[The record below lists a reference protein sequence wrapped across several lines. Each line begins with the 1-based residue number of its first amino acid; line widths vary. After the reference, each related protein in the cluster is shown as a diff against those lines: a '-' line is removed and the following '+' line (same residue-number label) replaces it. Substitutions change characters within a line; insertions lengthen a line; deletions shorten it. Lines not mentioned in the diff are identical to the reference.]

1 LAHPGAQAAESPMRI
16 QSRHP
21 ASAPRFEPREIE
33 RPDAVIEVL
42 APEDWTDAR
51 VEAWLDWAADRNDG
65 AFDLEAP
72 LGGGPAR
79 YADKLARI
87 GLSDGLFGDAAD
99 ANAFRDALLAT
110 MLAGVA
116 SPVDAPLAAQR
127 LPDIGELEFKP
138 AVDGHLARWRSA
150 RLAAKAAARLDVALA
165 QVGDAVQ
172 RCHGDTKACADPSK
186 NSALGRAARRARDL
200 GADDRM
206 ILDAIAL
213 AGSPRTRLIDAD
225 ASALVSLVAS
235 ASRQGVSAVDEA
247 ASFAAQIG
255 WETSALIL
263 ALSPEDADALVRGAP
278 ARAAVDVTAFQHG
291 ESFDT
296 AGFNQV
302 IGLWA
307 TALEIERGERPA
319 EIGLAG
325 VGDWLLTQ
333 GLSAAGDAG
342 RDAASALWALTVGA
356 ALSASA
362 EAAAVLG
369 VDSAFAQERQTVL
382 RGLAERRVRAAALR
396 SPLASEAAAG
406 LAVAHGLAR
415 KHGLRSSRLVA
426 AFADAEAALRLG
438 GKALGHAAAAAPVS
452 VAQTADGLLVPT
464 FSAAA
469 HLCLNE
475 AGADFD
481 AARSHAM
488 GHGSLAE
495 APAIDHMVLQ
505 ARGFTAYEI
514 EQAEDALRNADD
526 LRAAFAPA
534 VIGAGFL
541 SDVLGAPADAL
552 ADPKFDTLAFAGFS
566 GAEIEAA
573 ERHAL
578 GARRLSDCEAL
589 EGELRALFAA
599 VEAPVLADRLAM
611 IAAVETFTCLAVPA
625 VLDVAFDARPADA
638 ARLQAAGARAGVRAL
653 RLNRTAPPAAFVLS
667 LPEAEAEAPKPV
679 RIEAPVAE
687 TPLAPIKE
695 RIIERVVERVV
706 ERGGRAR
713 RKLPDRR
720 KGYIQKAAVGGH
732 KVYLHTGEYEDGEV
746 GEIFIDMHKEG
757 AAFRSLMNNFAIAIS
772 IGLQYGVPLDE
783 FVDAYVFTKFEPAG
797 PVTGNDSIRS
807 ATSILD
813 YIFRELGVSYL
824 GRDDLA
830 NADPGEFN
838 ADGLGRGEDVEG
850 GAAEAEPLPA
860 SKFIS
865 KGFSRGA
872 APDNL
877 VFLPFGGRRDQEPR
891 LAGSSHAGKGGDV
904 CPACGDLA
912 LSRKGGLVVCDSCG
926 TQAGDGPR
934 GESDAG

>member
-1 LAHPGAQAAESPMRI
+1 MRI
-16 QSRHP
+16 QSRYP
-21 ASAPRFEPREIE
+21 APAPRFEPRELE
-33 RPDAVIEVL
+33 RSDAIIEVL
-42 APEDWTDAR
+42 APEGWTDAR
-51 VEAWLDWAADRNDG
+51 VEAWLDWADG
-65 AFDLEAP
+65 PLDDEAP

-79 YADKLARI
+79 YADRVAKAGLA
-87 GLSDGLFGDAAD
+87 DGLFGDAAD
-99 ANAFRDALLAT
+99 ADAFREALLAT
-110 MLAGVA
+110 MLTGVA
-116 SPVDAPLAAQR
+116 SPAGVSAAASR
-127 LPDIGELEFKP
+127 LPDIAEIEFKRV
-138 AVDGHLARWRSA
+138 AEGHLARWRSA
-150 RLAAKAAARLDVALA
+150 RLAAKAAARLDTALA

-172 RCHGDTKACADPSK
+172 RCHGDAKACADPGK

-213 AGSPRTRLIDAD
+213 AGAPRTALIDPD
-225 ASALVSLVAS
+225 VRALAPLVAS
-235 ASRQGVSAVDEA
+235 ASRQGVAAVDEA
-247 ASFAAQIG
+247 ASFAAQVG
-255 WETSALIL
+255 WETSALVL
-263 ALSPEDADALVRGAP
+263 ALSPEDAEALARGAP
-278 ARAAVDVTAFQHG
+278 IRAAIDVAAFQHG
-291 ESFDT
+291 ETFDS
-296 AGFNQV
+296 ASFNQV
-302 IGLWA
+302 VGLWA
-307 TALEIERGERPA
+307 TALEIERGDRPA

-333 GLSAAGDAG
+333 GLSVAGDAG
-342 RDAASALWALTVGA
+342 RDAASALWALAVGA

-369 VDSAFAQERQTVL
+369 VDPLFALDRQTVL

-396 SPLASEAAAG
+396 SPLAAEAAAA

-438 GKALGHAAAAAPVS
+438 GKPLGHATAATPIS
-452 VAQTADGLLVPT
+452 TAQTTDGLLIPT

-469 HLCLNE
+469 HVCLTE

-481 AARSHAM
+481 AARRHAM

-514 EQAEDALRNADD
+514 EQAEDALRHADG
-526 LRAAFAPA
+526 LRAAFAPV

-541 SDVLGAPADAL
+541 SDVLGAPAEAL
-552 ADPKFDTLAFAGFS
+552 ADPNFDTLAFAGFS
-566 GAEIEAA
+566 EAEIDTA

-599 VEAPVLADRLAM
+599 IETPVLADRLAM
-611 IAAVETFTCLAVPA
+611 IAAVETFTCLAAPA
-625 VLDVAFDARPADA
+625 VLDLPFDARPADA
-638 ARLQAAGARAGVRAL
+638 ARLQAAAARAGVRAL
-653 RLNRTAPPAAFVLS
+653 RLNRTAPPAGFALS
-667 LPEAEAEAPKPV
+667 LPEAEIEAPKPAAAAL
-679 RIEAPVAE
+679 EAKPAPV
-687 TPLAPIKE
+687 KE
-695 RIIERVVERVV
+695 RIVERVVERIV

-838 ADGLGRGEDVEG
+838 ADGLGRGE
-850 GAAEAEPLPA
+850 GAPDGETEAEPLPA

-877 VFLPFGGRRDQEPR
+877 VFLPFGGRRDQEPPP
-891 LAGSSHAGKGGDV
+891 AGSSGDV

-926 TQAGDGPR
+926 TQASQPRDG
-934 GESDAG
+934 SDAQ

>member
-1 LAHPGAQAAESPMRI
+1 MRI

-21 ASAPRFEPREIE
+21 APAPRMEPRELE
-33 RPDAVIEVL
+33 RCDVIIEVL
-42 APEDWTDAR
+42 APEGWTDAR
-51 VEAWLDWAADRNDG
+51 VEAWLDWAAQQSDG
-65 AFDLEAP
+65 ASFDDEAP

-79 YADKLARI
+79 YADRVAKAGLA
-87 GLSDGLFGDAAD
+87 DGLFGDAAD
-99 ANAFRDALLAT
+99 AEAFRDALLAT
-110 MLAGVA
+110 MLTGVA
-116 SPVDAPLAAQR
+116 SPAGTSAAALR
-127 LPDIGELEFKP
+127 LPDIAEIEFKRV
-138 AVDGHLARWRSA
+138 AEGHLARWRSA
-150 RLAAKAAARLDVALA
+150 RLAAKAAARLDAALA

-172 RCHGDTKACADPSK
+172 RCHGDAKACADPGK
-186 NSALGRAARRARDL
+186 NSALGRAARRAREL

-213 AGSPRTRLIDAD
+213 AGAPRTALIDPDVQTPAP
-225 ASALVSLVAS
+225 LVAS
-235 ASRQGVSAVDEA
+235 ASRQGVAAVDEA
-247 ASFAAQIG
+247 ASFAAQVG

-263 ALSPEDADALVRGAP
+263 ALSPEDAEVLTRGAP
-278 ARAAVDVTAFQHG
+278 VRAAIDVAAFQNG
-291 ESFDT
+291 ETFDS
-296 AGFNQV
+296 ASFNQV
-302 IGLWA
+302 VGLWA
-307 TALEIERGERPA
+307 TALEIERGDRPA
-319 EIGLAG
+319 ELGLAG

-333 GLSAAGDAG
+333 GLSVAGDAG
-342 RDAASALWALTVGA
+342 RDAASALWALAVGA
-356 ALSASA
+356 ALSAGA

-369 VDSAFAQERQTVL
+369 VDPLFAQDRQTVL

-396 SPLASEAAAG
+396 SPLAAEAAAA

-426 AFADAEAALRLG
+426 AFVDAETALRLG
-438 GKALGHAAAAAPVS
+438 GKPLGHAAAATPIS
-452 VAQTADGLLVPT
+452 STQTADGLLIPT

-469 HLCLNE
+469 HVCLTE

-481 AARSHAM
+481 TARRHAM

-514 EQAEDALRNADD
+514 EQAEDALRHADG

-541 SDVLGAPADAL
+541 SDVLGVPAEAL
-552 ADPKFDTLAFAGFS
+552 ADPQFDTLAFAGFS
-566 GAEIEAA
+566 EAEIDVA

-578 GARRLSDCEAL
+578 GARRLSDCEGL

-599 VEAPVLADRLAM
+599 IEAPVLADRLAM
-611 IAAVETFTCLAVPA
+611 IAAVETFTCLAAPA
-625 VLDVAFDARPADA
+625 VLDLPFDARPADA
-638 ARLQAAGARAGVRAL
+638 ARLQAAAARAGVRAL
-653 RLNRTAPPAAFVLS
+653 RLNRTAPPVGFALS
-667 LPEAEAEAPKPV
+667 LPEAEVEAPKSP
-679 RIEAPVAE
+679 RPLEAAAIEAKPAPV
-687 TPLAPIKE
+687 KE
-695 RIIERVVERVV
+695 RIVERVVERIV

-838 ADGLGRGEDVEG
+838 ADGLGRGEGVEDG
-850 GAAEAEPLPA
+850 EVEAEPLPA

-891 LAGSSHAGKGGDV
+891 PAGSSGDV

-926 TQAGDGPR
+926 TQAGQPR
-934 GESDAG
+934 GESDAS

>member
-1 LAHPGAQAAESPMRI
+1 MRI

-21 ASAPRFEPREIE
+21 GPAPKVEPRALE
-33 RPDAVIEVL
+33 RCDQVLEVL

-51 VEAWLDWAADRNDG
+51 VEAWLDWSQGVFDAD
-65 AFDLEAP
+65 LP

-79 YADKLARI
+79 YANRLAQA
-87 GLSDGLFGDAAD
+87 GLADGLFGDAAD
-99 ANAFRDALLAT
+99 ADAFRDALLVT
-110 MLAGVA
+110 MLTGIA
-116 SPVDAPLAAQR
+116 SPAGPLAAPTH
-127 LPDIGELEFKP
+127 LPDVGEIEFKRV
-138 AVDGHLARWRSA
+138 AVGHLARWRSA
-150 RLAAKAAARLDVALA
+150 QLAAKAAARLDAALA
-165 QVGDAVQ
+165 QVGDAVA
-172 RCHGDTKACADPSK
+172 RCHGDAKACSDPRK

-206 ILDAIAL
+206 ILDAIVL
-213 AGSPRTRLIDAD
+213 AGAPRTALIDPEAQGP
-225 ASALVSLVAS
+225 VPLVAS
-235 ASRQGVSAVDEA
+235 ASRQGVAAVDEA
-247 ASFAAQIG
+247 TSFAAQVG
-255 WETSALIL
+255 WETSALTL
-263 ALSPEDADALVRGAP
+263 AMSPEDAEALARGA
-278 ARAAVDVTAFQHG
+278 AVRAAIDVTAFQHDG
-291 ESFDT
+291 AFDCE
-296 AGFNQV
+296 GFNQTV
-302 IGLWA
+302 GLWT

-319 EIGLAG
+319 QIGLAG
-325 VGDWLLTQ
+325 VGDWLLAQ
-333 GLSAAGDAG
+333 GLSPAGDAA
-342 RDAASALWALTVGA
+342 RDAAAALWALAVGA

-369 VDSAFAQERQTVL
+369 VDPIFAQERQVLL

-396 SPLASEAAAG
+396 SPLAAEAAAA

-415 KHGLRSSRLVA
+415 KHGLRSARLVA
-426 AFADAEAALRLG
+426 AFADAETALRLG
-438 GKALGHAAAAAPVS
+438 GKPLGHAAAASPVS
-452 VAQTADGLLVPT
+452 TAQTADGLLIPT
-464 FSAAA
+464 FSTAA
-469 HLCLNE
+469 HTCLTQ
-475 AGADFD
+475 AGSDFD
-481 AARSHAM
+481 AARRHAM

-505 ARGFTAYEI
+505 ARGFTAHEI
-514 EQAEDALRNADD
+514 EQAEDALRHADG

-541 SDVLGAPADAL
+541 SDVLGVPAEAL
-552 ADPKFDTLAFAGFS
+552 ADPNFDTLTFAGFS
-566 GAEIEAA
+566 EVEIDAA

-589 EGELRALFAA
+589 DNDIRALFAA
-599 VEAPVLADRLAM
+599 VEAPALADRLAM
-611 IAAVETFTCLAVPA
+611 IEAVETFTCLAAAA
-625 VLDVAFDARPADA
+625 VLDLPFDARPADA
-638 ARLQAAGARAGVRAL
+638 ARLQAAAARAGVRAL
-653 RLNRTAPPAAFVLS
+653 RLNRVAPPAGFVLS
-667 LPEAEAEAPKPV
+667 LPEAEVEAPKPA
-679 RIEAPVAE
+679 RALDPVAVE
-687 TPLAPIKE
+687 AKLAPPKE
-695 RIIERVVERVV
+695 RIVERVVDRVV

-838 ADGLGRGEDVEG
+838 ADGLGRGEGVDDGEV
-850 GAAEAEPLPA
+850 EAEPLPA

-877 VFLPFGGRRDQEPR
+877 VFLPFGGRRAEEAPPPS
-891 LAGSSHAGKGGDV
+891 AAGDV
-904 CPACGDLA
+904 CPACGDMA
-912 LSRKGGLVVCDSCG
+912 LRRMGGLVTCDSCG
-926 TQAGDGPR
+926 TQASDRSEGDGA
-934 GESDAG
+934 S

>member
-1 LAHPGAQAAESPMRI
+1 MAHPGAQAAESPMRI

-21 ASAPRFEPREIE
+21 ASAPRIAPREIE
-33 RPDAVIEVL
+33 RPNAVVEVL

-51 VEAWLDWAADRNDG
+51 VEAWLDWAAERNDG
-65 AFDLEAP
+65 IFDPEAP

-79 YADKLARI
+79 YADAVAKT
-87 GLSDGLFGDAAD
+87 GLSDGVFGDAAD
-99 ANAFRDALLAT
+99 ADAFRDALLAT
-110 MLAGVA
+110 MLTGVA
-116 SPVDAPLAAQR
+116 SPVGTPAAAQR
-127 LPDIGELEFKP
+127 LPDIAEIEFKP
-138 AVDGHLARWRSA
+138 AVEAHLARWRSA
-150 RLAAKAAARLDVALA
+150 RLAARAAARLDAALA

-172 RCHGDTKACADPSK
+172 RCHGDAKACADPTK

-213 AGSPRTRLIDAD
+213 AGAPRTGLIDAD
-225 ASALVSLVAS
+225 ASAPSLLVAT
-235 ASRQGVSAVDEA
+235 ASRQGVAAVDEA

-263 ALSPEDADALVRGAP
+263 ALSPEDADALAKDAP
-278 ARAAVDVTAFQHG
+278 VRAAVDVTAFQHDDA
-291 ESFDT
+291 FDS

-302 IGLWA
+302 VGLWA
-307 TALEIERGERPA
+307 TALEIERGDRPA

-325 VGDWLLTQ
+325 VGDWLLVQ

-356 ALSASA
+356 AMSASA
-362 EAAAVLG
+362 ETAAALG
-369 VDSAFAQERQTVL
+369 ADPAFTQERQGVL

-396 SPLASEAAAG
+396 SPLASEAAAA

-426 AFADAEAALRLG
+426 AFADPEAALRLG
-438 GKALGHAAAAAPVS
+438 GKTLGHAAGAAPIS
-452 VAQTADGLLVPT
+452 TAQTADGLLVPI

-469 HLCLNE
+469 HTCLNE

-481 AARSHAM
+481 AARRHAM

-495 APAIDHMVLQ
+495 SPAIDHMVLQ
-505 ARGFTAYEI
+505 ARGFTAHEI
-514 EQAEDALRNADD
+514 EQAEDALRHAAS
-526 LRAAFAPA
+526 LRAAFAPS

-541 SDVLGAPADAL
+541 SDVLGVPAEAL
-552 ADPKFDTLAFAGFS
+552 ADPEFDTLAFAGFS
-566 GAEIEAA
+566 EAETEAA

-599 VEAPVLADRLAM
+599 LETPALADRLAM

-625 VLDVAFDARPADA
+625 VLDAPFDARPADA
-638 ARLQAAGARAGVRAL
+638 ARLQAAAARAGVRAL
-653 RLNRTAPPAAFVLS
+653 RLNRAVPPPGFALS
-667 LPEAEAEAPKPV
+667 LPEPEAEAPRPV
-679 RIEAPVAE
+679 RAEAPAAE
-687 TPLAPIKE
+687 APPVQVKE
-695 RIIERVVERVV
+695 RIVERVVERVV

-757 AAFRSLMNNFAIAIS
+757 AAFRSLMNNFAIAVS
-772 IGLQYGVPLDE
+772 LGLQHGVPLDE

-797 PVTGNDSIRS
+797 PVTGNDSIKS

-838 ADGLGRGEDVEG
+838 ADGLGRGEGVED

-865 KGFSRGA
+865 RGFSRGA

-877 VFLPFGGRRDQEPR
+877 VFLPFGGRRDEQPR
-891 LAGSSHAGKGGDV
+891 PAGASGDV

-926 TQAGDGPR
+926 TQANGGPQ